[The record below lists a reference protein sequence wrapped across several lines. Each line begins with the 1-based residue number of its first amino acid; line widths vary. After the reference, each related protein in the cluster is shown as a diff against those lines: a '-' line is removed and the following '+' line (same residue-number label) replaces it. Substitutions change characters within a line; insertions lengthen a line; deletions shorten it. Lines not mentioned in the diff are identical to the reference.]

1 LKAIY
6 VTILLNNSVPIIV
19 VLVSV
24 VGAATWTIIKAVAAR
39 SIILLV
45 DRPINDQDSKEDPVQ
60 QS

>member
-1 LKAIY
+1 M
-6 VTILLNNSVPIIV
+6 TILLNNSVPIIV

>member
-1 LKAIY
+1 MKAIY